1 MTSTTDTEQTEKITE
16 EALFEK
22 LVALFEMISDIE
34 MDIKD
39 LMQEA
44 KDADIEDA
52 SLVKAVAKAKAYSK
66 VGDLEDKL
74 KAKLEK
80 IQELV
85 G

>member
-1 MTSTTDTEQTEKITE
+1 MTDTEQTEKITE

>member
-1 MTSTTDTEQTEKITE
+1 MTDTEQTEKITE

-52 SLVKAVAKAKAYSK
+52 NLVKAVAKAKAYSK

>member
-1 MTSTTDTEQTEKITE
+1 MTDTEQTEKITE

-34 MDIKD
+34 MDVKD

>member
-1 MTSTTDTEQTEKITE
+1 MTEQTQEITEKITE

-22 LVALFEMISDIE
+22 LVSLFEMISDIE

-39 LMQEA
+39 LMQDA
-44 KDADIEDA
+44 KDANIEDA